1 MAKPISELMNTLS
14 TADQASVEAKVAEM
28 VTALRL
34 AKLRKQLGFTQA
46 QVAGAMQIKQ
56 PTVAELEK
64 RADIQLSTL
73 RQYLQVLG
81 ANLEINATL
90 PDGSRIN
97 LTGIDG

>member
-14 TADQASVEAKVAEM
+14 KTDQAIVGAKAAEM
-28 VTALRL
+28 ITALRL

-46 QVAGAMQIKQ
+46 QVAGAMHIKQ
-56 PTVAELEK
+56 PTVAQMEK

-73 RQYLQVLG
+73 RQYVQVLG

-97 LTGIDG
+97 LTN

>member
-14 TADQASVEAKVAEM
+14 KADQAIVGAKAAEM

-46 QVAGAMQIKQ
+46 QVAGAMHIKQ
-56 PTVAELEK
+56 PTVAEMEK
-64 RADIQLSTL
+64 RADMHLSTL
-73 RQYLQVLG
+73 RQYVQVLG
-81 ANLEINATL
+81 AKL

-97 LTGIDG
+97 LTN

>member
-14 TADQASVEAKVAEM
+14 LDDQAIVEAKATEM
-28 VTALRL
+28 ITAIRL
-34 AKLRKQLGFTQA
+34 AKLRKKMGFTQA
-46 QVAGAMQIKQ
+46 QVANAMHIKQ
-56 PTVAELEK
+56 PTVAQLEK

-90 PDGSRIN
+90 PDGSKVN
-97 LTGIDG
+97 LTSHV

>member
-14 TADQASVEAKVAEM
+14 TTDQATVEAKAAEM
-28 VTALRL
+28 ITALRL
-34 AKLRKQLGFTQA
+34 SKLRKQLGFTQA
-46 QVAGAMQIKQ
+46 QVAGAMHIKQ

-73 RQYLQVLG
+73 RQYLQALG

-97 LTGIDG
+97 LTN

>member
-14 TADQASVEAKVAEM
+14 KADQAIVGAKAAEM
-28 VTALRL
+28 ITALRL

-46 QVAGAMQIKQ
+46 QVAGAMHIKQ
-56 PTVAELEK
+56 PTVAQMEK

-73 RQYLQVLG
+73 RQYVQVLG

-97 LTGIDG
+97 LTN

>member
-1 MAKPISELMNTLS
+1 MVKPISELMNTLS

-46 QVAGAMQIKQ
+46 QVAGAMHIKQ

-64 RADIQLSTL
+64 RADIQLPTL
-73 RQYLQVLG
+73 RQYLHVLG
-81 ANLEINATL
+81 ANLEISATL
-90 PDGSRIN
+90 PDGSRIK
-97 LTGIDG
+97 LTS